1 MHEYSCLM
9 NKFLIHILLFQFEMI
24 EINGG
29 DDIARLKKTKT

>member
-1 MHEYSCLM
+1 M

-24 EINGG
+24 EIKRG